1 MSNRR
6 QQLLA
11 SVAVL
16 KAKFNANN
24 GAPAVGGIALTD
36 KTIYISKSLKGAG
49 GIVKLI
55 DVNTKKEVGV
65 TNFDGN
71 KLNVGRDYVI
81 DGVRILYDTTAT
93 NIKNAN
99 WLKYPASETEVAN
112 CEIRIKQDNQ
122 MLLEMPVTDM
132 TNFNYDEFRDIS
144 TSPIIRSGEEFEIE
158 LEFPQGVSIANDNE
172 VNIRLEF
179 RVHQGKK

>member
-6 QQLLA
+6 QQLVA

-16 KAKFNANN
+16 KAKHNRNN
-24 GAPAVGGIALTD
+24 GQPAVGEIALTD
-36 KTIYISKSLKGAG
+36 KTIYIAKSLKGMG

-71 KLNVGRDYVI
+71 KLNVGRDYII
-81 DGVRILYDTTAT
+81 DGVRVKFDTAALTTKTAT
-93 NIKNAN
+93 WSDALPAELLNA
-99 WLKYPASETEVAN
+99 
-112 CEIRIKQDNQ
+112 EIRIKQDNQ
-122 MLLEMPVTDM
+122 LLFDMPLSDLA
-132 TNFNYDEFRDIS
+132 NFNYDDFRDIS

-158 LEFPQGVSIANDNE
+158 LEFPQGSSFGAADE
-172 VNIRLEF
+172 ANIRFDF

>member
-24 GAPAVGGIALTD
+24 GAPAVGGTSLTD
-36 KTIYISKSLKGAG
+36 KTIYIAKSLKGMG

-71 KLNVGRDYVI
+71 KLNVGRDYII
-81 DGVRILYDTTAT
+81 DGVRVLYDGTVVSPKDGTWEDT
-93 NIKNAN
+93 MPKELLNA
-99 WLKYPASETEVAN
+99 
-112 CEIRIKQDNQ
+112 EIRIKQDNQ
-122 MLLEMPVTDM
+122 LLFDMPVSDM
-132 TNFNYDEFRDIS
+132 VNFKNDDFRDIS

-158 LEFPQGVSIANDNE
+158 LEFPQGSAFGGADE
-172 VNIRLEF
+172 SNIRLEF

>member
-16 KAKFNANN
+16 KAKHNRNN
-24 GAPAVGGIALTD
+24 GAPAVGEIALTD
-36 KTIYISKSLKGAG
+36 KTIYISKSLKGMG

-71 KLNVGRDYVI
+71 KLNVGRDYII
-81 DGVRILYDTTAT
+81 DGVRVLTDGVAS
-93 NIKNAN
+93 NVKNSDWVKGTGGN
-99 WLKYPASETEVAN
+99 VELVN

-122 MLLEMPVTDM
+122 LLFDMPISDI
-132 TNFNYDEFRDIS
+132 TNFNFDEFRDIS

-158 LEFPQGVSIANDNE
+158 LEFPQGVSVASDNE
-172 VNIRLEF
+172 LNIRIEF